1 MVRKNQNGQG
11 TLEYMLY
18 VSVIV
23 IALVAVAWIAF
34 GVRFEAGYDGMKE
47 DAQTVF
53 NNAQQDGSN
62 NMR

>member
-11 TLEYMLY
+11 TLETMLY

-23 IALVAVAWIAF
+23 VAIVAVAWIAF
-34 GVRFEAGYDGMKE
+34 GVRFEDGYEDMKV

-53 NNAQQDGSN
+53 SNAQQDGTN